1 MAPENIADARV
12 LVTGCAGFLGPW
24 VCELLL
30 ERGATVVGLDRQY
43 PQSSRIHELSEK
55 FASSPERNGSGSGK
69 LKLVN
74 VDIEHYQKVFDV
86 IKDNDIQVI
95 FHLAAQAIVGVANE
109 NPVPTFA
116 SNIQGTWNI
125 LEAVRLLRQA
135 GQSIESI
142 VVASSDKAY
151 GDQEVLPYLEDAPMQ
166 GRFPY
171 DVSKSCADL
180 ITRSY
185 FHSFAL
191 PVAVTRCGN
200 LYGGGDLNFSRI
212 VPGTIQSVLAG
223 QAPLIRSDG
232 SPVRDYIYVQD
243 AARANLAIAE
253 RLLQDKS
260 IAGQAFN
267 ISNDAPVSVLTM
279 VDEILKNMQRSD
291 LKPVV
296 EGRATREIQAQYL
309 SSERIRGL
317 GWSPRYSLAEGLAE
331 AIAWYREHLSV
342 GAQV

>member
-43 PQSSRIHELSEK
+43 PESSRIHELSRK
-55 FASSPERNGSGSGK
+55 YASHEENNGSGGGR
-69 LKLVN
+69 LKLVD
-74 VDIEHYQKVFDV
+74 VDIEFYDRVFEV
-86 IKDNDIQVI
+86 IKNNDIQVI

-125 LEAVRLLRQA
+125 LEAVRLLRKA
-135 GQSIESI
+135 GQSIEAI

-223 QAPLIRSDG
+223 RAPVIRSDG

-243 AARANLAIAE
+243 AARANVAIAE
-253 RLLQDKS
+253 RLLKDKS
-260 IAGQAFN
+260 MAGQAFN

-279 VDEILKNMQRSD
+279 VDEILKHMQRSD
-291 LKPVV
+291 LKPIV

-317 GWSPRYSLAEGLAE
+317 GWAPRYSLSEGLE
-331 AIAWYREHLSV
+331 QSIEWYRKHLSV
-342 GAQV
+342 GAEV